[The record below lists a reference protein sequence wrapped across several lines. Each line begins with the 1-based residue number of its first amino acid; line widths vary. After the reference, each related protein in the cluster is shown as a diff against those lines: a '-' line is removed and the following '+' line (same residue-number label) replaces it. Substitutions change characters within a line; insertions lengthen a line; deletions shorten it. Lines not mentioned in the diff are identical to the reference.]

1 MSEIL
6 FLSHR
11 VPYPPTKG
19 DKIRSWHLLSGLA
32 RRSTVHLAA
41 FVDDPA
47 DWNELDDLRAVCG
60 EVCLLPL
67 VRRAAL
73 VRGVT
78 GLLHASPITTGYYRD
93 RRLDDWARTLASRRR
108 LDALFVYSSSM
119 AQYAAAGLAIDGPR
133 VIDFCDV
140 DSDKWRQYA
149 TSHRWPTSWMY
160 AREARLLER
169 CERRAA
175 LSFDAALVSAEPEAA
190 LLRRIVPEAAGR
202 IRVLAN
208 GVDAGYFDPLGR
220 WSSPYPEERRVIA
233 FTGAMDYHANVDA
246 VSWFANTV
254 LPPIR
259 AAMPDAIFAVVG
271 SNPAPQ
277 VRALANL
284 DGVIVT
290 GRVPDIRPYLAHAAV
305 VVAPL
310 RIARG
315 VQNKVLEALAMARPV
330 VATANAV
337 QGIPGAAQAGVC
349 IRDDAGALAAAVI
362 ERLAAAGE
370 TAAAGRRFV
379 LERYAWQ
386 TQVDAVAELL
396 LRAGAGGH
404 DRLAAHPAYGTV

>member
-32 RRSTVHLAA
+32 RRCTVHLGA

-47 DWNELDDLRAVCG
+47 DWNELDALRAVCG

-67 VRRAAL
+67 GRRTAL
-73 VRGVT
+73 ARGVA
-78 GLLHASPITTGYYRD
+78 GLLHATPITTGYYRD
-93 RRLDDWARTLASRRR
+93 RGLHTWIRALASRRR

-119 AQYAAAGLAIDGPR
+119 AQYAATPGLGIDGPR

-149 TSHRWPTSWMY
+149 VSHRWPASWIY

-169 CERRAA
+169 CERTAA
-175 LSFDAALVSAEPEAA
+175 LAFDAALVSAEPEAT

-202 IRVLAN
+202 VRVLAN
-208 GVDAGYFDPLGR
+208 GVDADYFDPAGR
-220 WSSPYPEERRVIA
+220 WPNPYPEGRRAVV

-246 VSWFANTV
+246 VCWFAEAA
-254 LPPIR
+254 LPSIR

-271 SNPAPQ
+271 SNPVPQ
-277 VRALANL
+277 VRALARA

-290 GRVPDIRPYLAHAAV
+290 GRVADIRPYLAHAAV

-337 QGIPGAAQAGVC
+337 QGIPGALHAGVC
-349 IRDDAGALAAAVI
+349 VRDEGTELAAAVT
-362 ERLAAAGE
+362 ERLQAAEPVAG
-370 TAAAGRRFV
+370 GRRFV

-386 TQVDAVAELL
+386 TQVDVVAELL
-396 LRAGAGGH
+396 LRRGVAGRDVLRAPPGY
-404 DRLAAHPAYGTV
+404 ATV